1 MSRKMRPFGT
11 GGNGMLRMDGV
22 APLHAGKDTR
32 QAIVR
37 DWMLGMPLERLSK
50 RYGMTRRE
58 VRRAI
63 KKETGESI

>member
-1 MSRKMRPFGT
+1 MGRKMRPFGT
-11 GGNGMLRMDGV
+11 GGDGMLRMGGE

-32 QAIVR
+32 QAIVC
-37 DWMLGMPLERLSK
+37 DWMLGMPLERLSR

-63 KKETGESI
+63 KKETGRDV